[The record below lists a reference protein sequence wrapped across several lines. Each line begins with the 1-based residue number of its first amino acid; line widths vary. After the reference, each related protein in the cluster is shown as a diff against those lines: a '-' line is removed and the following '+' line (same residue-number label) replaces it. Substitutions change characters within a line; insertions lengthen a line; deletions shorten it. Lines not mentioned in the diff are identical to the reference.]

1 MQSPYCSNCGHR
13 IEATVNF
20 CGRCGAAT
28 TKPLPY
34 LMSVT
39 RVAIMSVLSGG
50 LYFYWWLYI
59 TWKQYRDHTGEEAY
73 PVWHALTLL
82 VPIYGLFRVHAH
94 TRTFRELMMAGQ
106 LTSSISP
113 GTAVVAALI
122 AGVFGSVGITDVW
135 SGEISESLAI
145 FMLVAGVI
153 STALIAWLLSSVQG
167 NINRYWGAVSP
178 IATSCRMGLGE
189 VLLTMLGIAFWG
201 DTIATAFNESWRT
214 L

>member
-1 MQSPYCSNCGHR
+1 MQSSNCSSSGHR

-34 LMSVT
+34 LISVP
-39 RVAIMSVLSGG
+39 RVATMSVLSGG

-59 TWKQYRDHTGEEAY
+59 TWKHYRDHTGEEEY

-94 TRTFRELMMAGQ
+94 TRTFRELMVARQ
-106 LTSSISP
+106 LASTISP
-113 GTAVVAALI
+113 VTAVVAALI

-145 FMLVAGVI
+145 FMLVGGVI
-153 STALIAWLLSSVQG
+153 STALIAWLLASVQG
-167 NINRYWGAVSP
+167 NVNRFWRAVSP
-178 IATSCRMGLGE
+178 NASSCRLGVGE
-189 VLLTMLGIAFWG
+189 VLLTILGIAFWG
-201 DTIATAFNESWRT
+201 DTIATAFVESWRT

>member
-1 MQSPYCSNCGHR
+1 MQSSYCSNCGHR

-20 CGRCGAAT
+20 CGRCGVAT
-28 TKPLPY
+28 TKPLPC

-59 TWKQYRDHTGEEAY
+59 TWKHYRDHTGEEAY

-94 TRTFRELMMAGQ
+94 TRTFRELMMVRQ
-106 LTSSISP
+106 LTSTISP
-113 GTAVVAALI
+113 VTAVVVALI
-122 AGVFGSVGITDVW
+122 AGVFGSVGMADVW

-145 FMLVAGVI
+145 FMLVGGVI
-153 STALIAWLLSSVQG
+153 STALIAWLLVSVQA
-167 NINRYWGAVSP
+167 NINMYWRVVSP
-178 IATSCRMGLGE
+178 NASSCRLGVGE
-189 VLLTMLGIAFWG
+189 VLLTILGIAFWG
-201 DTIATAFNESWRT
+201 DTIATTFIESWRT